1 MAVGNAYFDTAEF
14 YRESCEKG
22 FVKRDA
28 IARNVVWETPTRWGD
43 LQITINLSK
52 PEKDPRDIAAAAA
65 LAASGEPSFIDPAT
79 GVIRP
84 CSLCVTQAD
93 LDCGYA
99 RTIPIGGETW
109 GMWFSPYGYYNEH
122 CIAMSWQHRPMHVDR
137 ASFTCLLDF
146 VDLFPHYFIGSNAD
160 LPIVGGSILAHDHFQ
175 GGCHVFPMD
184 VAPIDRPFDLPAFPD
199 VAAGVLRWPVS
210 VVRLTCADRTQL
222 LEAATRV
229 HELWCGWDDERVGI
243 VSSSDGVR
251 HNTTTPIVRR
261 RGEAYEMDLAL
272 RCNIT
277 SPEHPLGVF
286 HPHEN
291 LHHIKKENI
300 GLIEVMGRAIL
311 PPRVEGVMATH
322 ALGRDDVGNLFA
334 HVLEDAGVYKWDAE
348 GRAAFDRFVDAL

>member
-1 MAVGNAYFDTAEF
+1 MDVNAYFDTAEF

-22 FVKRDA
+22 FVKLDA

-43 LQITINLSK
+43 LQVTINLSK

-65 LAASGEPSFIDPAT
+65 LKASGEPSFVDPAT
-79 GVIRP
+79 GVVRP

-109 GMWFSPYGYYNEH
+109 GMWFSPYGYYDEH

-137 ASFTCLLDF
+137 AAFSCLLDF

-175 GGCHVFPMD
+175 GGRHTFPMD
-184 VAPIDRPFDLPAFPD
+184 VAPLDRTFDLPAFPD
-199 VAAGVLRWPVS
+199 VQAGVLRWPVS
-210 VVRLTCADRTQL
+210 VVRLTSENRAAL
-222 LEAATRV
+222 LEAATHV
-229 HELWCGWDDERVGI
+229 HGLWCGWDDAQVGI
-243 VSSSDGVR
+243 VSATDGVR

-261 RGEAYEMDLAL
+261 RGSAYEIDLAL

-277 SPEHPLGVF
+277 SPEYPLGVF
-286 HPHEN
+286 HPHEE

-311 PPRVEGVMATH
+311 PPRVEGVMAAH
-322 ALGRDDVGNLFA
+322 GYDRDDVGNLFA
-334 HVLEDAGVYKWDAE
+334 RVLEDAGVFKWDDA
-348 GRAAFDRFVDAL
+348 GQVAFDRFIDAL